1 MGQSLDNDL
10 LKVIKGRVVELN
22 EYENLKVLRGEI
34 EVESADP
41 KAFIEKE

>member
-1 MGQSLDNDL
+1 MGQSLEIEL
-10 LKVIKGRVVELN
+10 LKVIKVRIVELN
-22 EYENLKVLRGEI
+22 ENENLKVLRGEI